1 MKITNIT
8 AFILVFSFAWIN
20 AQNVYLSKVEKV
32 NDNSDKFFV
41 KINKDSSA
49 EYLGQIDVQG
59 YSSNDQEIFSKIYKK
74 AKEIGANA
82 FAYQPFETVDE
93 QEQPFNPANYRIKL
107 FYITKEEFAKNSQ
120 QLYLF
125 SASEKTQT
133 ISVNKKDYVLQP
145 RSYLSLTT
153 IRGDIYT
160 ISTKKFLGSAIKIS
174 NTDGLSQ
181 YFQIS
186 ALKVSSNK
194 SGDAGINLKSG
205 DIIGIDRSY
214 GDFLRMIY
222 TETK

>member
-1 MKITNIT
+1 MNIKNIT
-8 AFILVFSFAWIN
+8 TFIFAFSFALIN
-20 AQNVYLSKVEKV
+20 AQNIYLSKVEKV
-32 NDNSDKFFV
+32 NDNADKFFI
-41 KINKDSSA
+41 KINKDISA

-59 YSSNDQEIFSKIYKK
+59 FSSDDEEVFSKIYKK

-82 FAYQPFETVDE
+82 FAYQPFDTVDE
-93 QEQPFNPANYRIKL
+93 IEQPFNPANYRIKL
-107 FYITKEEFAKNSQ
+107 FYITKEEFSKNSQ

-125 SASEKTQT
+125 SSSEKSQT
-133 ISVNKKDYVLQP
+133 ISINKKDYVLEP

-160 ISTKKFLGSAIKIS
+160 ISTKKFLGSAIKVS
-174 NTDGLSQ
+174 NTEGIPK
-181 YFQIS
+181 YFQVS

-205 DIIGIDRSY
+205 DITGIDRSY

-222 TETK
+222 NETK

>member
-1 MKITNIT
+1 MKNIITLIF
-8 AFILVFSFAWIN
+8 AFSFTLFN
-20 AQNVYLSKVEKV
+20 AQDVYLSKVVKV
-32 NDNSDKFFV
+32 NDNTDKIFI
-41 KINKDSSA
+41 KISKETPA

-59 YSSNDQEIFSKIYKK
+59 FSSDDENVFSKIYKK

-82 FAYQPFETVDE
+82 FAYEPFETVDE
-93 QEQPFNPANYRIKL
+93 IEQPFNPANYRIKL
-107 FYITKEEFAKNSQ
+107 FYITKEELSRNSQ

-125 SASEKTQT
+125 SSSEKSQT
-133 ISVNKKDYVLQP
+133 ISVNKKNYVLEP

-153 IRGDIYT
+153 VRGDVYT

-174 NTDGLSQ
+174 NTDGIPQ
-181 YFQIS
+181 YFQVS

-205 DIIGIDRSY
+205 DIIGVDRSY

-222 TETK
+222 TENKQ

>member
-1 MKITNIT
+1 MKNIITLIF
-8 AFILVFSFAWIN
+8 AFSFTLFN
-20 AQNVYLSKVEKV
+20 AQDVYLSKVVKV
-32 NDNSDKFFV
+32 NDNTDKIFI
-41 KINKDSSA
+41 KISKETPA

-59 YSSNDQEIFSKIYKK
+59 FSSDDEKVFSKIYKK

-82 FAYQPFETVDE
+82 FAYEPFETVDE
-93 QEQPFNPANYRIKL
+93 IEQPFNPANYRIKL
-107 FYITKEEFAKNSQ
+107 FYITKEELSRNSQ

-125 SASEKTQT
+125 SSSEKSQT
-133 ISVNKKDYVLQP
+133 ISVNKKNYVLEP

-153 IRGDIYT
+153 VRGDVYT

-174 NTDGLSQ
+174 NTDGIPQ
-181 YFQIS
+181 YFQVS

-205 DIIGIDRSY
+205 DIIGVDRSY

-222 TETK
+222 TENKQ

>member
-1 MKITNIT
+1 MKNII
-8 AFILVFSFAWIN
+8 AIIFAFSFTLFS
-20 AQNVYLSKVEKV
+20 AQDVYLSKVVKV
-32 NDNSDKFFV
+32 NDNTDKIFI
-41 KINKDSSA
+41 KINKETPA

-59 YSSNDQEIFSKIYKK
+59 FSSDDEKVFSKIYKK

-82 FAYQPFETVDE
+82 FAYEPFETVDE
-93 QEQPFNPANYRIKL
+93 IEQPFNPANYRIKL
-107 FYITKEEFAKNSQ
+107 FYITKEELSKNSQ

-125 SASEKTQT
+125 SSSEKSQT
-133 ISVNKKDYVLQP
+133 ISVNKKNYVLEP

-153 IRGDIYT
+153 VRGDIYT

-174 NTDGLSQ
+174 NTDGVPQ
-181 YFQIS
+181 YFQVS

-205 DIIGIDRSY
+205 DIIGVDRSY

-222 TETK
+222 TENKQ

>member
-1 MKITNIT
+1 MKNIITLIF
-8 AFILVFSFAWIN
+8 AFSFTLFS
-20 AQNVYLSKVEKV
+20 AQDVYLSKVAKV
-32 NDNSDKFFV
+32 NDNTDKIFI
-41 KINKDSSA
+41 KISKETPA

-59 YSSNDQEIFSKIYKK
+59 FSSDDEKVFSKIYKK

-82 FAYQPFETVDE
+82 FAYEPFETVDE
-93 QEQPFNPANYRIKL
+93 IEQPFNPANYRIKL
-107 FYITKEEFAKNSQ
+107 FYITKEELSKNSQ

-125 SASEKTQT
+125 SSSEKSQT
-133 ISVNKKDYVLQP
+133 ISVNKKNYVLEP

-153 IRGDIYT
+153 VRGDVYT

-174 NTDGLSQ
+174 NTDGIPQ
-181 YFQIS
+181 YFQVS

-205 DIIGIDRSY
+205 DIIGVDRSY

-222 TETK
+222 TENKQ

>member
-1 MKITNIT
+1 MKNIITLIF
-8 AFILVFSFAWIN
+8 AFSFTLFN
-20 AQNVYLSKVEKV
+20 AQDVYLSKVVKV
-32 NDNSDKFFV
+32 NDNTDKIFI
-41 KINKDSSA
+41 KISKETPA

-59 YSSNDQEIFSKIYKK
+59 FSSDDENVFSKIYKK

-82 FAYQPFETVDE
+82 FAYEPFETVDE
-93 QEQPFNPANYRIKL
+93 IEQPFNPANYRIKL
-107 FYITKEEFAKNSQ
+107 FYITKEELSKNSQ

-125 SASEKTQT
+125 SSSEKSQT
-133 ISVNKKDYVLQP
+133 ISVNKKNYVLEP

-153 IRGDIYT
+153 VRGDVYT

-174 NTDGLSQ
+174 NTDGIPQ
-181 YFQIS
+181 YFQVS

-205 DIIGIDRSY
+205 DIIGVDRSY

-222 TETK
+222 TENKQ